1 MLLTTQIVAVLCGAL
16 ALWAT
21 WSALRGRPVVLR
33 QLVAGG
39 AVEAAMLVQAVV
51 AVVGQVRGHSPAEPV
66 TFWGYL
72 VTALLLLP
80 VAAVWAMA
88 DRTRTSSVALLV
100 VCVALLA
107 MQARLWQV
115 WAG

>member
-1 MLLTTQIVAVLCGAL
+1 MLISVYATAVLTGL
-16 ALWAT
+16 LGLWAT
-21 WSALRGRPVVLR
+21 WFAIRDRPVIFK

-39 AVEAAMLVQAVV
+39 VVEASLVAQVVV
-51 AVVGQVRGHSPAEPV
+51 AVAGTAAGHRLAEPW

-100 VCVALLA
+100 IAV
-107 MQARLWQV
+107 
-115 WAG
+115 